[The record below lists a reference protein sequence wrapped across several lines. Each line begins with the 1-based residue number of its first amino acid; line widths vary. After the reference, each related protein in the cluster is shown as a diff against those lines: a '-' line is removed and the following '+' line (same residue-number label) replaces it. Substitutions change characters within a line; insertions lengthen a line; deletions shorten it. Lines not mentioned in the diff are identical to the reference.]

1 MASGEGRPCSQC
13 RRRDVARL
21 ILKAFT
27 FHPGAVSPVA
37 RDLLSRYLC
46 KQFVWKQGGSAR
58 PNAALLVQAQESGG
72 LGRAGRGRPPHPQA
86 ARLRSKAALCL
97 FCPPLVNSAGGTPVK
112 TSPPECRLHHL
123 WVSRLPPRCSLPPE
137 KRRWALRGSTGVR
150 ERP

>member
-1 MASGEGRPCSQC
+1 MEGPARGSGAAGEGVREPGEGTVASGEGRPCSQC

-46 KQFVWKQGGSAR
+46 KQFLWKQGGSAR

-72 LGRAGRGRPPHPQA
+72 LGRAGRGRPPPRA
-86 ARLRSKAALCL
+86 ARLRSKAALYL
-97 FCPPLVNSAGGTPVK
+97 F
-112 TSPPECRLHHL
+112 
-123 WVSRLPPRCSLPPE
+123 
-137 KRRWALRGSTGVR
+137 
-150 ERP
+150 